1 MVFTEGYLVKLS
13 SGGSLTW
20 PNGSARSVASA
31 MDVSPTQEPNHF
43 MPTKTLSYHLINI
56 HWEDPDGMNDGDEVA
71 VFSNDIC
78 VGSVVFDG
86 NNLQQ
91 ILAWE
96 ATNSHTDDGFHS
108 GESIRFAYWDGAE
121 EKELNSE
128 ISYVDFDGWGS
139 DGIFQ
144 SGGMSGVNVSMTTLA
159 SSDGLGLPE
168 KIELV
173 GNFPNPFNPY
183 TTIKYDLP
191 LDADVS
197 LVVYNLLG
205 EVVQILVSSDIP
217 SGRHSIVWNGESIS
231 NSAVPSGIYIYQ
243 LTVDGVV
250 SGSKKMVLV
259 K

>member
-1 MVFTEGYLVKLS
+1 L
-13 SGGSLTW
+13 
-20 PNGSARSVASA
+20 ASA
-31 MDVSPTQEPNHF
+31 MDVSPTQEPSHF
-43 MPTKTLSYHLINI
+43 MPIKTLSYHLINI
-56 HWEDPDGMNDGDEVA
+56 HWADPDGMNDGDEIA

-139 DGIFQ
+139 DGLFQ
-144 SGGMSGVNVSMTTLA
+144 SGGMSGVNMSMTTLA
-159 SSDGLGLPE
+159 TSDGLGLPE

-183 TTIKYDLP
+183 TTIKYELP
-191 LDADVS
+191 HDADVS

-205 EVVQILVSSDIP
+205 EVVQVLVSSDIP
-217 SGRHSIVWNGESIS
+217 SGRHGIVWNGESIS
-231 NSAVPSGIYIYQ
+231 NSDVPSGIYIYQ

>member
-1 MVFTEGYLVKLS
+1 
-13 SGGSLTW
+13 
-20 PNGSARSVASA
+20 
-31 MDVSPTQEPNHF
+31 
-43 MPTKTLSYHLINI
+43 
-56 HWEDPDGMNDGDEVA
+56 
-71 VFSNDIC
+71 
-78 VGSVVFDG
+78 
-86 NNLQQ
+86 
-91 ILAWE
+91 
-96 ATNSHTDDGFHS
+96 
-108 GESIRFAYWDGAE
+108 
-121 EKELNSE
+121 
-128 ISYVDFDGWGS
+128 
-139 DGIFQ
+139 
-144 SGGMSGVNVSMTTLA
+144 MSGVNVSMTTLA

>member
-1 MVFTEGYLVKLS
+1 
-13 SGGSLTW
+13 
-20 PNGSARSVASA
+20 
-31 MDVSPTQEPNHF
+31 

-56 HWEDPDGMNDGDEVA
+56 HWADPDGMNDGDEVA

-108 GESIRFAYWDGAE
+108 GESIRFAYWDGSE

-139 DGIFQ
+139 DGLFQ
-144 SGGMSGVNVSMTTLA
+144 SGGMSGVNMSMTTLA
-159 SSDGLGLPE
+159 TSDGLGLPE

-183 TTIKYDLP
+183 TTIKYELP
-191 LDADVS
+191 HDADVS

-205 EVVQILVSSDIP
+205 EVVQVLVSSDIP
-217 SGRHSIVWNGESIS
+217 SGRHGIVWNGESIS
-231 NSAVPSGIYIYQ
+231 NSDVPSGIYIYQ